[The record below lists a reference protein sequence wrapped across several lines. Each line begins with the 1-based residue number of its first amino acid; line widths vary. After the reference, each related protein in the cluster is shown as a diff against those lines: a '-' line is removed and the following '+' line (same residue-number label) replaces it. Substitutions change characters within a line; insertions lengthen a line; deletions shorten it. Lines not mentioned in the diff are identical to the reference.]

1 MGGCIQKNIFIL
13 FSFHNHFNLIASHT
27 NSHSNTNTGL
37 IANNNISN
45 AIRGLMNNIIINNNN
60 NIIICFSLILQQ
72 QQESNPRLPLD
83 YTANYDYL
91 ILLFLTISSRYLIRY
106 YLSIEQQGIE
116 PYTTLVHLI
125 TLTSCLVQLC
135 QAQHFFYGLYTTN
148 TTKGVAPSSSLCRAV
163 ILLYYDVLLYASY
176 VKGSLTYNKIKEN
189 TNSRN
194 RTHVYRF
201 GICSITTILCSQYAK
216 GCQFLVLI

>member
-1 MGGCIQKNIFIL
+1 MGRVYIKIFL

-37 IANNNISN
+37 IANSNNNN

-60 NIIICFSLILQQ
+60 NIIICFSLIVQSSRG
-72 QQESNPRLPLD
+72 SNPAQSRPVLP
-83 YTANYDYL
+83 
-91 ILLFLTISSRYLIRY
+91 
-106 YLSIEQQGIE
+106 
-116 PYTTLVHLI
+116 PI
-125 TLTSCLVQLC
+125 TLTAVLYSCTKLSTSSMDYTPLTQQRESHPHLLFSELQYYYTMLC
-135 QAQHFFYGLYTTN
+135 YYMLSAF
-148 TTKGVAPSSSLCRAV
+148 
-163 ILLYYDVLLYASY
+163 YDV
-176 VKGSLTYNKIKEN
+176 LTYNKIKEN

-216 GCQFLVLI
+216 GCQLATLI

>member
-13 FSFHNHFNLIASHT
+13 FSFHNHFNLIASHANIHT
-27 NSHSNTNTGL
+27 NTSTGL

-72 QQESNPRLPLD
+72 QQESNPRLPLV

-125 TLTSCLVQLC
+125 TLTSCLVQLH
-135 QAQHFFYGLYTTN
+135 QGTAQQLSTSSMDYTPLIRIAGLEPTLHVPKTRMLPL
-148 TTKGVAPSSSLCRAV
+148 T
-163 ILLYYDVLLYASY
+163 LYPVTICH
-176 VKGSLTYNKIKEN
+176 KNYN
-189 TNSRN
+189 
-194 RTHVYRF
+194 
-201 GICSITTILCSQYAK
+201 L
-216 GCQFLVLI
+216 